1 VVIDMTD
8 ILLKKINNIEK
19 MIIELNMKIDNFL
32 GYEELTEEERK
43 EIEEI
48 RREIKRG
55 DYVKFDEVFGK
66 Q

>member
-1 VVIDMTD
+1 MTD
-8 ILLKKINNIEK
+8 ILLKKIENIEK

-55 DYVKFDEVFGK
+55 DYVKFDEIFGK

>member
-1 VVIDMTD
+1 MTD

>member
-1 VVIDMTD
+1 MTD
-8 ILLKKINNIEK
+8 ILLKKIENIEK

-55 DYVKFDEVFGK
+55 DYVKFSKVSDE